1 MRTIGQ
7 CEVAIELMCDRAL
20 ERRTFGR
27 ALRFADGPD
36 GVHLRT
42 VARDGFG
49 RARERP
55 GRSIPYYTLPER
67 LG

>member
-1 MRTIGQ
+1 
-7 CEVAIELMCDRAL
+7 
-20 ERRTFGR
+20 
-27 ALRFADGPD
+27 
-36 GVHLRT
+36 VHLRT
-42 VARDGFG
+42 VARDELG